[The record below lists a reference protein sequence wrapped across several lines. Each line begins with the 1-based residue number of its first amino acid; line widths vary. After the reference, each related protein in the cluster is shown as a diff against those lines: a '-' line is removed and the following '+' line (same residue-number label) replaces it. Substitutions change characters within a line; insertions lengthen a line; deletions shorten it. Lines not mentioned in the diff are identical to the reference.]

1 MRFNGNILGVD
12 NRASVGNTRGLW
24 TLPPQSQARRRG
36 AWSVF
41 DQDAATYIAAVEAQD
56 QQELE
61 LEIKSAIHA
70 FVAGCKTDGIWGDI
84 KACAIL
90 CGARTLDGALI
101 ALVGTNPT
109 NNNFVSG
116 DYDRANGL
124 TGNGSTKYI
133 DTNRNN
139 NADPQD
145 DNHNAL
151 YFTKPDTGSSAATGY
166 MVGTSAANNN
176 AGSNQIT
183 TSVLRNRNSA
193 SDAPSILGINGM
205 NRRIGLY
212 GMSRDNGSTY
222 NAIAGGIATVSVSR
236 ASQTPYNGNVAVFN
250 RNLSGSSATD
260 ARVAFY
266 SIGEA
271 TDLVLLSNN
280 ATRLVGTI
288 QGFLS

>member
-12 NRASVGNTRGLW
+12 NRASAGNTRGLW
-24 TLPPQSQARRRG
+24 TLPPQAQARRRG

-41 DQDAATYIAAVEAQD
+41 DQDAAAYIAAVEAQD
-56 QQELE
+56 QQPLE
-61 LEIKSAIHA
+61 LEIKDAIHT
-70 FVAGCKTDGIWGDI
+70 FVAGCKTDGIWADI

-116 DYDRANGL
+116 DYSRALGL
-124 TGNGSTKYI
+124 KGDKSTKYL

-145 DNHNAL
+145 DQHMVC
-151 YFTKPDTGSSAATGY
+151 YITVPDVSAGAAGYMGTASTSSGSTHFASDAVRNRNGTTLNIVLPTGSSFRK
-166 MVGTSAANNN
+166 
-176 AGSNQIT
+176 Q
-183 TSVLRNRNSA
+183 
-193 SDAPSILGINGM
+193 
-205 NRRIGLY
+205 IGLS

-222 NAIAGGIATVSVSR
+222 NAINGDGISTSVSQ
-236 ASQTPYNGNVAVFN
+236 ASQTPLNLNIDVF
-250 RNLSGSSATD
+250 RRLTSSWTD
-260 ARVAFY
+260 ARIGYY

-271 TDLVLLSNN
+271 TDLVLLEKNV
-280 ATRLVGTI
+280 TRLVGAI
-288 QGFLS
+288 SGFLL

>member
-24 TLPPQSQARRRG
+24 TLPPQAQARRRG

-56 QQELE
+56 QQPLE
-61 LEIKSAIHA
+61 LEIKSAIHI
-70 FVAGCKTDGIWGDI
+70 FVAGCKTDGIWADI
-84 KACAIL
+84 KAACIL
-90 CGARTLDGALI
+90 CGARTLDAALLP
-101 ALVGTNPT
+101 LVGAAPT
-109 NNNFVSG
+109 NVNFVGG

-151 YFTKPDTGSSAATGY
+151 YFTKPDTGSGVGY
-166 MVGTSAANNN
+166 MGGTSGANND

-183 TSVLRNRNSA
+183 SSILRNRNST
-193 SDAPSILGINGM
+193 SDNPTILGTAGM

-212 GMSRDNGSTY
+212 GMSRDNDSTY

-236 ASQTPYNGNVAVFN
+236 ASQTPYNGDVVVFN
-250 RNLSGSSATD
+250 RNFSGVQSTD
-260 ARVAFY
+260 GRVGFY

-271 TDLVLLSNN
+271 TDLVLLSKNV
-280 ATRLVGTI
+280 TRLIGAI